1 MYLQTVGEEA
11 ATGRVAEIYE
21 AHKSQMGFI
30 MSTAKSFTPRPDL
43 LPIYTDFIDKV
54 RAGFSLGVREW
65 RLITLIA
72 AKHIPSTYCS
82 YVYGKQLI
90 GDLGSKEAVMAVQKD
105 FRTAGLPG
113 RDVEMLAY
121 AEKITK
127 DASRVSQTDI
137 DRLRAVGFTDQQ
149 ICDIALCASFRCFVS
164 RFFDAMGAG
173 PEAAFIDSDAEF
185 RAAMTV
191 GKTF

>member
-1 MYLQTVGEEA
+1 
-11 ATGRVAEIYE
+11 
-21 AHKSQMGFI
+21 
-30 MSTAKSFTPRPDL
+30 
-43 LPIYTDFIDKV
+43 
-54 RAGFSLGVREW
+54 
-65 RLITLIA
+65 
-72 AKHIPSTYCS
+72 
-82 YVYGKQLI
+82 
-90 GDLGSKEAVMAVQKD
+90 MAVQKD
-105 FRTAGLPG
+105 FRTAGLPA

-127 DASRVSQTDI
+127 DASQVSQTDI
-137 DRLRAVGFTDQQ
+137 DRLRAAGFTDQQ

-173 PEAAFIDSDAEF
+173 PEAAFIDSDADF